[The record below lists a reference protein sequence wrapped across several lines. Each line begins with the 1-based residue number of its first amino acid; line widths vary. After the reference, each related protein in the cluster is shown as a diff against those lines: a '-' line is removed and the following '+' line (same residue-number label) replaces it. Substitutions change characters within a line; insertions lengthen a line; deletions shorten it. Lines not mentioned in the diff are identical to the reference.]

1 MVSLALSKYLCMCF
15 TKNLNDCNA
24 CVFVACL
31 LLAFTWTGPDESF
44 SVRVTAL

>member
-15 TKNLNDCNA
+15 NKKLNGCNT
-24 CVFVACL
+24 CVFVDCL
-31 LLAFTWTGPDESF
+31 LLALTWTGPDESF